1 MNEWIIFLKIV
12 IFELAF
18 KKIIPLCIFASYL
31 EESGQVFFYRKYQ
44 GDKDNNISIEIC
56 VDWEKRFKAFF
67 FLKESFSIFL
77 YLILKMPFSMYFTF
91 KGFRQKWR

>member
-44 GDKDNNISIEIC
+44 GDKDNNISIRNLCRLREEIQ
-56 VDWEKRFKAFF
+56 
-67 FLKESFSIFL
+67 SIF
-77 YLILKMPFSMYFTF
+77 FSQRKF
-91 KGFRQKWR
+91 